1 MMKKAKISQN
11 KHAPSEW
18 WTYFGFFVDAFMIAH
33 TAMKAMNQ
41 QKIII
46 MANIV

>member
-18 WTYFGFFVDAFMIAH
+18 WTYFGFFCGCFYDCPYGHESDEPAED
-33 TAMKAMNQ
+33 N
-41 QKIII
+41 
-46 MANIV
+46 NNG